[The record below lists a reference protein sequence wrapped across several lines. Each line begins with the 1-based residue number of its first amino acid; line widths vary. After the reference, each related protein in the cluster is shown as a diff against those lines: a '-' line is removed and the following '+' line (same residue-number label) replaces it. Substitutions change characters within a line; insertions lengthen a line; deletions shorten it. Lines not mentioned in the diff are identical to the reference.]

1 MTSSLRT
8 LTSADFEAPEKNVM
22 YLRYPGVV
30 FVLFK
35 KKDCKYCGSL
45 YPILTK
51 LSQDRRLMW
60 GIADVG
66 DHRQIVAMSNTTNT
80 PIKGVP
86 MMILYVNGR
95 PHAVY
100 NGNRTIEDIAAFINH
115 ALSPP
120 SSVPQPKAFVNAAP
134 RGIAPI
140 SNESMFSS
148 SQPSK
153 LPNPPSQ
160 SDTTVNIPNDVI
172 PYNTPYKKLFN
183 TRM

>member
-1 MTSSLRT
+1 MTSIRT

-22 YLRYPGVV
+22 YLRHPGVF

-45 YPILTK
+45 YPILTT
-51 LSQDRRLMW
+51 LSQKDRRLMW

-66 DHRQIVAMSNTTNT
+66 DYRQIVAMSNTTNT

-100 NGNRTIEDIAAFINH
+100 GGNRTIEDITAFINH
-115 ALSPP
+115 MLAPP
-120 SSVPQPKAFVNAAP
+120 QGPPQPKAFVNP
-134 RGIAPI
+134 PPQRGIAPI
-140 SNESMFSS
+140 SNESMFTPQ
-148 SQPSK
+148 QPK
-153 LPNPPSQ
+153 IPGPPAQ
-160 SDTTVNIPNDVI
+160 IDNTVNLPSDVI
-172 PYNTPYKKLFN
+172 PYNTPYKKFFN